1 MSSLY
6 SIIDL
11 AQLGLSLERLSVKVA
26 AENIANANNAGYI
39 PKQVERASFLEAI
52 ASGDRPLAGGD
63 LKLDGEWTVE
73 NPSMDIRLDNEV
85 FDLSRSELRYQALAE
100 MSRAKFSLM
109 ELAMG
114 VKGK

>member
-1 MSSLY
+1 MSTLY

-52 ASGDRPLAGGD
+52 ASGNRVLAGSE
-63 LKLDGEWTVE
+63 LKLDSEWIVE
-73 NPSMDIRLDNEV
+73 NPSVDIRLDEEV
-85 FDLSRSELRYQALAE
+85 FDLSTSELRYQALTE
-100 MSRAKFSLM
+100 MLRAKFSLM